1 MSNNASEEPTHKE
14 EKKYVFKDPTFD
26 VSIMIREIQIWAFFK
41 NKQYSKNYLCA
52 NVSIIVK
59 T

>member
-1 MSNNASEEPTHKE
+1 MANNPAEEPANKE

-26 VSIMIREIQIWAFFK
+26 VSIVIGI
-41 NKQYSKNYLCA
+41 
-52 NVSIIVK
+52 